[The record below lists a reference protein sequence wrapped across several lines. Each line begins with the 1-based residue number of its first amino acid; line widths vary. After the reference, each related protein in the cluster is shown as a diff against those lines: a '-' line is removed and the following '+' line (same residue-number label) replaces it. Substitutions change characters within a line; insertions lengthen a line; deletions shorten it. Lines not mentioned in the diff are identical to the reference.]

1 MIILRIKYI
10 KENNMK
16 FLSHLELIKTLERAF
31 RRMNFK
37 MAFSQGFNPKPKISY
52 AAPLPVGVETEC
64 DYLDVE
70 LLEKVDLKD
79 LLDNQKDY
87 LPNGL
92 EFVEARYR
100 DKSKKMMALI
110 TDSEYIVK
118 LSTEEVYTKDSMQ
131 GKLDAFVGQREITY
145 EKMTKKKKLK
155 LVDVKPYI
163 QKFDIVSIEDNQLT
177 LKCMVTTGSNGNLKP
192 EKLAELFCTY
202 AEINR
207 VEGKDRYRRVALYTR
222 DRNKQLITLFEV

>member
-1 MIILRIKYI
+1 MLMIILRIKYK

-70 LLEKVDLKD
+70 LLEKIDLEA
-79 LLDNQKDY
+79 LLENQKQF

-92 EFVEARYR
+92 EFLEAKYR

-110 TDSEYIVK
+110 TDSAYIIQ
-118 LSTEEVYTKDSMQ
+118 LITEEKYSKEDIQS
-131 GKLDAFVGQREITY
+131 KLDAFEAEDKITF
-145 EKMTKKKKLK
+145 EKMTKKNKLK
-155 LVDVKPYI
+155 VVDIKPFI
-163 QKFDIVSIEDNQLT
+163 GNKITTADNG
-177 LKCMVTTGSNGNLKP
+177 TG
-192 EKLAELFCTY
+192 
-202 AEINR
+202 
-207 VEGKDRYRRVALYTR
+207 
-222 DRNKQLITLFEV
+222 